1 MAKEKII
8 SVTVAVVCIT
18 FLEAMA
24 LWKGIDGQVFS
35 VAVGAI
41 AALVGY
47 LFGKSGKSS
56 AENLID
62 NEVMKQ

>member
-1 MAKEKII
+1 MSKEKII
-8 SVTVAVVCIT
+8 AVTVAVLCIT

-35 VAVGAI
+35 VAVGSI

-47 LFGKSGKSS
+47 LFGKTGKVS

-62 NEVMKQ
+62 SEVTKR

>member
-1 MAKEKII
+1 MSKEKII
-8 SVTVAVVCIT
+8 AVTVAVICIT

-47 LFGKSGKSS
+47 LFGKTGKTS
-56 AENLID
+56 AENLNE
-62 NEVMKQ
+62 NEVMKR

>member
-1 MAKEKII
+1 MSKEKII
-8 SVTVAVVCIT
+8 AVTVAVICIT

-47 LFGKSGKSS
+47 LFGKTSKVPV
-56 AENLID
+56 ENLND

>member
-1 MAKEKII
+1 MSKEKII
-8 SVTVAVVCIT
+8 SVTVAVICIT

-35 VAVGAI
+35 VAVGSI

-47 LFGKSGKSS
+47 LFGKAGKTS
-56 AENLID
+56 AENLNE
-62 NEVMKQ
+62 NEVMKR